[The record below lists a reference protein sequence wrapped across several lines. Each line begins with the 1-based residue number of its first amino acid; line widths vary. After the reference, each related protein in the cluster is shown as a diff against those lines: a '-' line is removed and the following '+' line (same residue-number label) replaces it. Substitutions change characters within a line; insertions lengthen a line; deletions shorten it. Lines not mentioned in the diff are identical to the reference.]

1 MKFELGQIYLTKGI
15 QEYFSGDFVLVAQL
29 VFMHGMGEWGDLDP
43 EDRKANE
50 DAITNGERIVSVYH
64 TQDEKIYIITEW
76 DRSMTT
82 VLLADEY

>member
-15 QEYFSGDFVLVAQL
+15 REYFSCDIVLVSQL
-29 VFMHGMGEWGDLDP
+29 VFRHGMREWGDLDA

-50 DAITNGERIVSVYH
+50 DAIKNGERIVSVYH
-64 TQDEKIYIITEW
+64 TQDEKIYVITEW